1 MRRLAAL
8 GVALALFIGGPP
20 FIGGPLF
27 IGGMAQARALPTA
40 EGSPTAQCLRAA
52 AAAGLIEGVPDG
64 LMARIAQVE
73 SARRQADGVWR
84 PWPWTI
90 DADGADFAFAT
101 KQNAVVWAA
110 RAPSRGVKLL
120 DAGCLQVN
128 LQAHSHAFASLGQA
142 FDPWD
147 NARYAARYLRQL
159 HDSDAGGDWSVAVG
173 MYHSHTPELAYEYR
187 ARVASLGAGIIAG
200 LPPDAVALR
209 LSALAPMRLSLA
221 NGHVLRIMLHRQ
233 PTAPGYRRPSACA
246 VMGVLAPEFAV
257 AARSRT
263 CGSGYRTLVR

>member
-1 MRRLAAL
+1 MRYLASL
-8 GVALALFIGGPP
+8 VLALALSAGV
-20 FIGGPLF
+20 
-27 IGGMAQARALPTA
+27 AQARALPA
-40 EGSPTAQCLRAA
+40 QDGSPTAQCLRAA
-52 AAAGLIEGVPDG
+52 AAAGVAEGIPDG

-73 SARRQADGVWR
+73 SAQRQSDGVWR

-90 DADGADFAFAT
+90 NADGADLAFAT
-101 KQNAVVWAA
+101 KRDAVVWAA
-110 RAPSRGVKLL
+110 RAPMRGVRLL

-128 LQAHSHAFASLGQA
+128 LQAHPHAFASLGQA

-147 NARYAARYLRQL
+147 NARYAARYLREL

-209 LSALAPMRLSLA
+209 LAALRPMRLPLA
-221 NGHVLRIMLHRQ
+221 NGHVLRLMLHRQ
-233 PTAPGYRRPSACA
+233 PTSAGYHRPSECA

-257 AARSRT
+257 VARARA
-263 CGSGYRTLVR
+263 CRPNH